1 MPARARLAPL
11 LACGALA
18 GGSVSLCA
26 CGAKQPQAPK
36 VQAERVAAAL
46 EGIAAACGESYQ
58 QLAFARS
65 RTAPGGERYP
75 SATLAAAALQR
86 AQELAD
92 VYLQNPDWIY
102 QSETLRQLVAL
113 SVSRLRECALTDA
126 SRHLLHAAP
135 PGR

>member
-18 GGSVSLCA
+18 GGAVSLSA
-26 CGAKQPQAPK
+26 CGAKEPQAPK

-65 RTAPGGERYP
+65 PTAPGGERTP
-75 SATLAAAALQR
+75 SAPLQSAATRR

-92 VYLQNPDWIY
+92 VYVQNPAWIY
-102 QSETLRQLVAL
+102 QSETLRQLVAQ
-113 SVSRLRECALTDA
+113 SVSRLRECALSEA
-126 SRHLLHAAP
+126 ALHLLRVAP